1 MAMESVS
8 CKLCGSLSVVR
19 YGRTS
24 AGRPRLLCKA
34 CGRTFLPT
42 DAPVGMRYSAP
53 VIASALNHFYQGWPL
68 RSIERHLQMVFGAR
82 PSHSRIFAWAVKY
95 AAKADRAMGA
105 PAAWGPVWLLL
116 RTPVRAPRDRASVRS
131 PRTLW
136 VWDAID
142 AKSLYLIAT
151 HVSRSR
157 TQGDAETFLRKA
169 SPLAPEQ
176 PLTLVSD
183 ASRSLTEAVD
193 KVFGPDL
200 RHIRPS
206 QGQSAAGSIEG
217 IQLKSVQGMLRE
229 RRRILGIVRSEAAI
243 SQAAFC
249 WRVHYNLVR
258 PHPALDGLTP
268 REAAGLPYEAR
279 GWLDV
284 VTLSVPPT

>member
-1 MAMESVS
+1 MESVS
-8 CKLCGSLSVVR
+8 CKLCGSQSAIR

-24 AGRPRLLCKA
+24 VGRPRLLCKA

-42 DAPVGMRYSAP
+42 GAPVGMRYSAP
-53 VIASALNHFYQGWPL
+53 VIASALDHFYQGWPL

-82 PSHSRIFAWAVKY
+82 PSHSRIFGWAVKY
-95 AAKADRAMGA
+95 AAKADRAMRA

-116 RTPVRAPRDRASVRS
+116 RTLIRTPRNRASARS
-131 PRTLW
+131 PRILW
-136 VWDAID
+136 VWEAID

-151 HVSRSR
+151 NVSRSG

-169 SPLAPEQ
+169 APLALEQ

-183 ASRSLTEAVD
+183 ASRSLLEAVD
-193 KVFGPDL
+193 KVYGADL
-200 RHIRPS
+200 RHIR
-206 QGQSAAGSIEG
+206 SAQLLSASGSIEG
-217 IQLKSVQGMLRE
+217 IEVKNVQGMLRE
-229 RRRILGIVRSEAAI
+229 RRRILGTVRSEAAI
-243 SQAAFC
+243 DQVAFC

-258 PHPALDGLTP
+258 PHPALMGSTP

-284 VTLSVPPT
+284 VTLPVPPT